1 MQAYRL
7 PYDVKDRLTA
17 LFNVKKKYFYEEMIY
32 WLKDLVKSI
41 KEFDT
46 VLMKNTRV
54 VYDKLSRNNYNIFC
68 SVFRPYVKNIVEDP
82 NSKGQFYDVRYY
94 TSKY

>member
-1 MQAYRL
+1 MQAYLL
-7 PYDVKDRLTA
+7 PFDVKERLAA

-46 VLMKNTRV
+46 ILMKNTRV
-54 VYDKLSRNNYNIFC
+54 VYDKLSRNNYHNFC
-68 SVFRPYVKNIVEDP
+68 SVFRPYVKNIAEDP
-82 NSKGQFYDVRYY
+82 SSKGQFFDVKYY